1 MHPVRAF
8 TIGTFARPILSA
20 PDPETT
26 TAVCTDYDAATQTAY
41 QTKADRSVLFPFRR
55 LFFILYTG

>member
-1 MHPVRAF
+1 MHPVRAS
-8 TIGTFARPILSA
+8 TSRTFARPILFALDS
-20 PDPETT
+20 ETT

-55 LFFILYTG
+55 LFFTLYAG